1 MLIQRSRILNLTR
14 YFGGLIPRTDFRL
27 VVKVGDVPAAKLN
40 RTGFANLTDG
50 DVLLPAM
57 VGRVSKRN
65 AEGHY
70 IVHTDQPKVT
80 RSIGVRTWTR
90 REWAGR
96 GQWREVTESVD
107 IERQCYPRT
116 FVPPPGVELTVVNH
130 NGDLFIVSD
139 VMTWDVTP
147 HDDILH
153 ATNLF
158 LELFGEAEIRHA
170 NLDGFTPP
178 HTRRLNWSLLPPG
191 VNTAAGVLAHLR
203 PYIARRARTYQ
214 GPIMERLNFMAGR
227 NPDEVYLGHGG
238 FGAYVAYVFNG
249 PGKAVL
255 ESVLP
260 DNATYVFGTNW
271 AAVSRLTKTEVLD
284 ARHHIYRIFHT
295 LDWERRVTPH
305 TI

>member
-27 VVKVGDVPAAKLN
+27 VVKVGDVAARKLN
-40 RTGFANLTDG
+40 ASGFAGLISG
-50 DVLLPAM
+50 DVLLPGI
-57 VGRVSKRN
+57 VGPISRRN

-70 IVHTDQPKVT
+70 IIHRDQPKET
-80 RSIGVRTWTR
+80 RSIGVRSWTR

-96 GQWREVTESVD
+96 GQTREVTETVD
-107 IERQCYPRT
+107 VERQCYPRT
-116 FVPPPGVELTVVNH
+116 FVPPPGVELTVAEH
-130 NGDLFIVSD
+130 NGDLFIVSET
-139 VMTWDVTP
+139 MMWTLTP
-147 HDDILH
+147 DEHILH
-153 ATNLF
+153 ATNLL
-158 LELFGEAEIRHA
+158 LELFGEAEVRHA
-170 NLDGFTPP
+170 NLDAFTPP
-178 HTRRLNWSLLPPG
+178 HTRRLNWSLLPQG
-191 VNTAAGVLAHLR
+191 VNTATGVLAHLR

-214 GPIMERLNFMAGR
+214 TPIMARLNFMAGR
-227 NPDEVYLGHGG
+227 NPDAVYLGHGG

-284 ARHHIYRIFHT
+284 AQHHVDRIFHT

-305 TI
+305 TV

>member
-1 MLIQRSRILNLTR
+1 MLIQRSRILNLSR
-14 YFGGLIPRTDFRL
+14 YFGGLIPRTDIRL
-27 VVKVGDVPAAKLN
+27 TVKINDIAARKLN
-40 RTGFANLTDG
+40 ASGFANLVDG
-50 DVLLPAM
+50 DVLLPAI
-57 VGRVSKRN
+57 VGPVSRRN

-70 IVHTDQPKVT
+70 IIHRDQPKET
-80 RSIGVRTWTR
+80 RSIGVRSWTR

-96 GQWREVTESVD
+96 GQTREVTETVD
-107 IERQCYPRT
+107 VERQCYPRT
-116 FVPPPGVELTVVNH
+116 FVPPPGVELTVVDH

-139 VMTWDVTP
+139 VMTMGVTA
-147 HDDILH
+147 DEAILH
-153 ATNLF
+153 TTNLF

-170 NLDGFTPP
+170 NLAAFTPP
-178 HTRRLNWSLLPPG
+178 NTRRLNWSLLPPG
-191 VNTAAGVLAHLR
+191 VNTATGVIAHLR

-284 ARHHIYRIFHT
+284 ARHHLDRIFHT